1 MVIKCKRDHV
11 LINMNGR
18 YENHGH
24 VKKAKTAK
32 MLIRLMKENKV
43 PNSNYLRET
52 VLRVSLDNKYK
63 TKVKNKMAKDRDKQK
78 YININKGIVR

>member
-1 MVIKCKRDHV
+1 
-11 LINMNGR
+11 MNGR

-78 YININKGIVR
+78 YININKGIIR